1 MLLPS
6 RYYRLWVVQRQV
18 IRKESAHLALNDSNM
33 AARTSFFGLSFLV
46 ILSCALGFSWESC
59 GEGTLTV
66 ESLALSPDDPK
77 IGDDVQIIGNGTLSS
92 QVTQGKVSLSV
103 SLAGFKIYS
112 TDVDI
117 CDEVSCPIP
126 AGPISLNETVS
137 VPSLI
142 LPGEYSLKADGGEL
156 GCIKATVKFRS
167 SEDTAVEQRNPR
179 ESSRAVGSFL
189 SNLASTV
196 ATKTTREN

>member
-1 MLLPS
+1 
-6 RYYRLWVVQRQV
+6 
-18 IRKESAHLALNDSNM
+18 M

-66 ESLALSPDDPK
+66 ENLSLSPNDPK

-103 SLAGFKIYS
+103 TLDGFKIYS

-117 CDEVSCPIP
+117 CDETSCPIP
-126 AGPISLNETVS
+126 AGPIALNESIS
-137 VPSLI
+137 VPSLF
-142 LPGEYSLKADGGEL
+142 LPGEYTLKADGGDL

-189 SNLASTV
+189 SNLANTI
-196 ATKTTREN
+196 ATKSTRDD